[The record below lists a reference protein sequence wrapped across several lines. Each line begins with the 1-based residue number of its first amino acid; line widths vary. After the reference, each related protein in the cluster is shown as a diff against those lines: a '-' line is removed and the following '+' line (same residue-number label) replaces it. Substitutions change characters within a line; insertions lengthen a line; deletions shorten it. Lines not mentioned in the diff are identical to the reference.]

1 MQRRYETRPL
11 ILIGH
16 SLGGLIMQRVF
27 SNKTSI
33 STFNQFMITNN
44 ICQALVEACK
54 SHDMASKSLIQ
65 SCIGILFF
73 GVPNQGLD
81 RRSIESLVQGH
92 DNEHFL
98 RDLSV
103 GSEFVFTL
111 HSDFRE
117 HHGNMIHCPVVSFY
131 ETEGTAIVEV
141 CMNGPK
147 TI

>member
-1 MQRRYETRPL
+1 MA
-11 ILIGH
+11 
-16 SLGGLIMQRVF
+16 
-27 SNKTSI
+27 NKW
-33 STFNQFMITNN
+33 
-44 ICQALVEACK
+44 
-54 SHDMASKSLIQ
+54 LIQ

-92 DNEHFL
+92 DNEPFL
-98 RDLSV
+98 RDISV

-111 HSDFRE
+111 HSDFCE
-117 HHGNMIHCPVVSFY
+117 HHRNIIHCPVVSFD
-131 ETEGTAIVEV
+131 ETENTAIVEV